1 MNGGVGGEMDPLT
14 AYTRD
19 YQRLKTVYL
28 LAHVPGLQAQNIVPN
43 KDNQFLSL
51 DIMTKKKENI
61 SLVTQANKLYF
72 YFSNSFV
79 L

>member
-1 MNGGVGGEMDPLT
+1 MVKWILSLLT
-14 AYTRD
+14 PETTR
-19 YQRLKTVYL
+19 YPKTVYL
-28 LAHVPGLQAQNIVPN
+28 LAHVPVLQAQNIVPN
-43 KDNQFLSL
+43 KVNQFLSL
-51 DIMTKKKENI
+51 DIMRKKKQENI

>member
-1 MNGGVGGEMDPLT
+1 MDPFI
-14 AYTRD
+14 AYTGD
-19 YQRLKTVYL
+19 YQVSKDRLYL
-28 LAHVPGLQAQNIVPN
+28 LAHVPVLQAQNIVPN
-43 KDNQFLSL
+43 KVNQFLSL
-51 DIMTKKKENI
+51 DIMRKKQENI